1 MNHKVCSQC
10 QYKLPLDANFCRMCG
25 VLQNTIEDEN
35 ISKAIAIE
43 NEAITNKE
51 KNKKIKIENEK
62 KINEDKQ
69 LEEKERARKLIDL
82 EIERQKQEKEDVL
95 KRAMQL
101 EQEKEELERKL
112 KQKEIEEKKKEQERN
127 EEIQKIS
134 ETHQSELLEQKR
146 AADLQEIERQEQV
159 KKLEL
164 DHEETKKEKEAASKR
179 AALEKEAAAAE
190 IKKIGEEK
198 ARLENEKLEYV
209 KRFEASQAKI
219 RTTRNVAIILFLALL
234 AAGFVFYELIYLTS
248 NQNSVTVPTT
258 SKVKA
263 KETKAAEPAKTE
275 MSNTAKTSLP
285 IVKEDNS
292 FAPSFN
298 CAKASTEVERLICGD
313 KELSSLDVELNEL
326 YKKAM
331 DSGKDTESLKGSQ
344 AEWQKSSR
352 NKCDD
357 KDCLVTA
364 YKLRNSQL
372 AN

>member
-1 MNHKVCSQC
+1 MNYQVCTQC
-10 QYKLPLDANFCRMCG
+10 QYKLPLDANFCRICG
-25 VLQNTIEDEN
+25 ISQKIIDTDK
-35 ISKAIAIE
+35 ISKATALE
-43 NEAITNKE
+43 NEAIANQE
-51 KNKKIKIENEK
+51 KNKQIQIENEK

-82 EIERQKQEKEDVL
+82 EIERQKKEKDEVL
-95 KRAMQL
+95 KRATQL

-112 KQKEIEEKKKEQERN
+112 KQKEIEESKKEQERN

-134 ETHQSELLEQKR
+134 ETHQHELLEQKR

-164 DHEETKKEKEAASKR
+164 DHEETKKEKEVASNR

-198 ARLENEKLEYV
+198 ARLENDKLEYV

-219 RTTRNVAIILFLALL
+219 RTTRNVAIIIFLILI
-234 AAGFVFYELIYLTS
+234 AAGFVFYNFIYLTS

-258 SKVKA
+258 SNVKI

-275 MSNTAKTSLP
+275 TSNAATTNAP

-298 CAKASTEVERLICGD
+298 CAKASTQVERLICGD
-313 KELSSLDVELNEL
+313 RELATLDVQLNQL
-326 YKKAM
+326 YTKAM
-331 DSGKDTESLKGSQ
+331 DSGKDNEGLKTSQ
-344 AEWQKSSR
+344 IEWRKSAR
-352 NKCDD
+352 DKCED
-357 KDCLVTA
+357 KECLVIA
-364 YKLRNSQL
+364 YKQRNSEL
-372 AN
+372 SK